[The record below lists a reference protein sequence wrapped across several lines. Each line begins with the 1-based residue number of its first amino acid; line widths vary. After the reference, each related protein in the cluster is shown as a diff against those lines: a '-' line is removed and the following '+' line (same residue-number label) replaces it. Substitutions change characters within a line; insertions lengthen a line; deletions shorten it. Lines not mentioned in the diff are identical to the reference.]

1 MALKPRLTSYGSY
14 FGRMNG
20 DKITDLSSTG
30 EIDTNSLN
38 KNLLIDGVEF
48 SLFDRTIKD
57 YILARL
63 GEPIVRVELSPFQI
77 KVAIDEAVTKL
88 SYHCPLWTKQYAVFD
103 ASAGYNV
110 YQIPLYILDNLTHV
124 VYRNQLFGFNFAPG
138 SMESDMTL
146 QFFTGLYTNM
156 GNFSMGDYLLV
167 QMYFEQIRK
176 IMGSDGR
183 WDVLDGQYLQIY
195 PIPQNTPEPVILEY
209 RALNSNTLHPAYR
222 NWIQKYALAVAKG
235 ILGEIRGKYA
245 MLPSPGGC
253 AKLNGDSL
261 KAESIREMELLETQ
275 LLSEI
280 EEPPGFSMY

>member
-1 MALKPRLTSYGSY
+1 MPLKPRLTSYGSS

-103 ASAGYNV
+103 AAPGGDPRKSFKAHKV
-110 YQIPLYILDNLTHV
+110 EIIKLDNTMNPHSVTELYG
-124 VYRNQLFGFNFAPG
+124 VYPKSWKEAELNYSTNEFHTIEVAFKFDFMDHFKYSNQ
-138 SMESDMTL
+138 
-146 QFFTGLYTNM
+146 
-156 GNFSMGDYLLV
+156 
-167 QMYFEQIRK
+167 
-176 IMGSDGR
+176 
-183 WDVLDGQYLQIY
+183 
-195 PIPQNTPEPVILEY
+195 
-209 RALNSNTLHPAYR
+209 
-222 NWIQKYALAVAKG
+222 
-235 ILGEIRGKYA
+235 
-245 MLPSPGGC
+245 
-253 AKLNGDSL
+253 
-261 KAESIREMELLETQ
+261 
-275 LLSEI
+275 
-280 EEPPGFSMY
+280 